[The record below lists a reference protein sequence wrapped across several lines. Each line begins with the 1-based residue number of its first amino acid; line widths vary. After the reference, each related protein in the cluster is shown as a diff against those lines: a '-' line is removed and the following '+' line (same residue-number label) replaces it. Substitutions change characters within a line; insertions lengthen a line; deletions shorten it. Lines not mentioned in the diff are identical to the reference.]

1 MFMYNKIILLITISI
16 IIFYDK
22 VYGCLPVIT
31 TPPPITTTVCCQPLT
46 IATHPRIPAPAGTPA
61 ANLDECAML
70 RRSSAAVC
78 PVTATLT
85 CTRATG
91 TTTSE
96 IMLQL
101 LSGNT
106 LIRNFQGTG
115 SSISATVNC
124 VNGQW
129 TTTNAAG
136 VVTPFAQISCSQLTI
151 SGGDTVD
158 NIPGS
163 GR

>member
-1 MFMYNKIILLITISI
+1 MSLYSKIIFLIAIYLTS
-16 IIFYDK
+16 FYGDIHA
-22 VYGCLPVIT
+22 CLPVLT
-31 TPPPITTTVCCQPLT
+31 TPTTTTICCTPLT

-70 RRSSAAVC
+70 QRNSAAVC
-78 PVTATLT
+78 PLTATLT
-85 CTRATG
+85 CTRASG

-96 IMLQL
+96 IMIQL
-101 LSGNT
+101 LSGNN

-115 SSISATVNC
+115 TSITATVNC
-124 VNGQW
+124 VNGVW

-136 VVTPFAQISCSQLTI
+136 AVTPFAQISCSQLTV
-151 SGGDTVD
+151 SGGDVVQTV
-158 NIPGS
+158 PGT